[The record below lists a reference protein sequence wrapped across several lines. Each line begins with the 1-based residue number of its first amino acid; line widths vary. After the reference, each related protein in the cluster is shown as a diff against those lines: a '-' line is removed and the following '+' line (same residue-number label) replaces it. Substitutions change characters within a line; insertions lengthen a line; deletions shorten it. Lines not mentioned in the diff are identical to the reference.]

1 MITRRNLLKSAV
13 GLGASSIIVPG
24 WAKPANYP
32 NQPIKIIVPFAA
44 GGGGDLV
51 ARVMSQALSEQISSP
66 IVVENKPGAG
76 GNLGSAFALKSP
88 ADGYTL
94 LNMSNSYAIQAAVTK
109 LPFDPITDLQSI
121 VMAARTPN
129 VLMVNNN
136 SPFKSA
142 QDLLEAA
149 KKDPDKYT
157 HGSAGVGSIAHLGM
171 ENLAYIMGVK
181 LVHVPYKGSSQAMN
195 DLLGGNVDLVLSS
208 TTFTTPYILSGR
220 VRALGIAGQ
229 TRVDTLPN
237 VPTFEEQG
245 ILGFN
250 TSDWKAWGGPRGI
263 PGDVVDY
270 LNTELNVVL
279 KSKSVVERLHQEGTI
294 VIGGSPQAMT
304 DFLTAEIANWKKF
317 VEIAK
322 IKIE

>member
-1 MITRRNLLKSAV
+1 MITRRKLLQAAT
-13 GLGASSIIVPG
+13 GFGISSLLLPG

-32 NQPIKIIVPFAA
+32 TQPIKVIVPFAA

-51 ARVMSQALSEQISSP
+51 ARVMAQALAEQIGSP
-66 IVVENKPGAG
+66 TVVENKPGAG
-76 GNLGSAFALKSP
+76 GVLGSNVALKSP

-109 LPFDPITDLQSI
+109 LPFDPIADLQPI
-121 VMAARTPN
+121 IMAARTPN
-129 VLMVNNN
+129 VLMVNVN

-142 QDLLEAA
+142 QDLLAAA

-171 ENLAYIMGVK
+171 EELSYVMGVK

-208 TTFTTPYILSGR
+208 TTFSTPYINSGR
-220 VRALGIAGQ
+220 VRCLGIAGPV
-229 TRVDTLPN
+229 RVATLPN
-237 VPTFEEQG
+237 VQTFEEQG

-250 TSDWKAWGGPRGI
+250 TSDWKAWGAPKGVPPAI
-263 PGDVVDY
+263 VSY
-270 LNTELNVVL
+270 LNEELNKVL
-279 KSKSVVERLHQEGTI
+279 KTKSIVDRLNQEGTF
-294 VIGGSPQAMT
+294 VVGGSAEHMMDLVQT
-304 DFLTAEIANWKKF
+304 EIANWKKF
-317 VEIAK
+317 VALAN